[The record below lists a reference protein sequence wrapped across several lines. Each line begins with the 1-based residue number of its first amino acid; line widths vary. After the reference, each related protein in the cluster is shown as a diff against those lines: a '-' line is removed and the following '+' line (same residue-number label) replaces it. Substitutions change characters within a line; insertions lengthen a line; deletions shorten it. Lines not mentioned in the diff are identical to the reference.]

1 MTSGPEAY
9 IWAANLAGEAYKRLS
24 EGEEDSVA
32 ARVAVAQVYTTLAQ
46 VYTTLAQA
54 AAIALG
60 EHGAGGREWRDATTK
75 ASGMPE
81 P

>member
-46 VYTTLAQA
+46 A

-60 EHGAGGREWRDATTK
+60 EHGAVGREWRDATTK